1 MYKIENQ
8 LKFEDFIFP
17 YGKLNENNRWI
28 KLSKII
34 PWDEIEIKY
43 AKKFRKKGNTAKS
56 VRIALGTLIIQQ
68 TLNCSD
74 RELVNQV
81 SENPYL
87 QFFIGLKEFQE
98 RAPFSASVLVDFRKR
113 FSAKFLAEI
122 NELIIESENKK
133 DDDDNNDSEPP
144 NKGTVI
150 IDATCTPADIAFPQ
164 DLNLLNKSRENL
176 EKIIDNLHDPADGKK
191 PRTYRKIARKDFL
204 NTSKSKRK
212 TAKSLRKAIGKQ
224 LNYIKRDLGYIDTM
238 VKSGRYLSENEIDIL
253 KVIKEVYDQQKEMF
267 DNHKHSVANRIV
279 NLNQPHV
286 RPIVRGKASAKTEFG
301 AKVEIS
307 VIDGYVRVEKLSWD
321 AYNECDSLMGIVE
334 NFKTRT
340 GKYPERVLVDK
351 IYRNRKNLNFC
362 KEKHIRISG
371 PALGRPKK
379 DDKRDRKAEYID
391 LCDRNAVEGKF
402 GEGKR
407 AHGLSR
413 IFAKLKETSECV
425 INTAFLVLNLNKRLR
440 SLLQLFLE
448 KLLDLSKIKKCK
460 FLIEIR
466 VC

>member
-43 AKKFRKKGNTAKS
+43 AKKFRKKGNPAKS

-122 NELIIESENKK
+122 NELIIESETKK
-133 DDDDNNDSEPP
+133 DDDDSDSS

-164 DLNLLNKSRENL
+164 DLTLLNKSRENL
-176 EKIIDNLHDPADGKK
+176 EKIIDNLHNSTDGKK
-191 PRTYRKIARKDFL
+191 PRTYRKKARKDFL
-204 NTSKSKRK
+204 NTSKAKRK
-212 TAKSLRKAIGKQ
+212 TARVVRKAIGKQ
-224 LNYIKRDLGYIDTM
+224 LNYIKRDLGYINTM
-238 VKSGRYLSENEIDIL
+238 VESGKCLSEKEMEIL
-253 KVIKEVYDQQKEMF
+253 KIITEVYTQQKEMY

-279 NLNQPHV
+279 NLNQPHI

-307 VIDGYVRVEKLSWD
+307 VVDGYVRVEKLSWD
-321 AYNECDSLMGIVE
+321 AYNECDSLIDIVE
-334 NFKTRT
+334 NFKNRT
-340 GKYPERVLVDK
+340 GRYPERVLVDK
-351 IYRNRKNLNFC
+351 IYRNRKNLSYC
-362 KEKHIRISG
+362 KENNIRISG

-379 DDKRDRKAEYID
+379 DDTRDRKAEYID

-407 AHGLSR
+407 AHGLNR

-425 INTAFLVLNLNKRLR
+425 INTAFFVLNLNKRLR

-448 KLLDLSKIKKCK
+448 KLSNLYEIKKYE